1 VGRSPV
7 YREAAQALGK
17 LLAEEGIGLVYGGG
31 NIGLMGVV
39 ADAVLAHGGEV
50 IGVITEQLAGH
61 GLGHAKLTELRIV
74 PTMHERKAVM
84 AELSDGFIALPGGIG
99 TLEELFEA
107 WTWSQLGVHAKPV
120 ACLNAG
126 GFYDKLSQFLDHVV
140 DEQFMKPVH
149 RNVLIVESDPR
160 ALLGKLRDTPVP
172 YVPKWLDKVAVG
184 AAADTP
190 KK

>member
-31 NIGLMGVV
+31 NIGLMGVT

-84 AELSDGFIALPGGIG
+84 AELSDGFKNCSRPGRGR
-99 TLEELFEA
+99 
-107 WTWSQLGVHAKPV
+107 SSV
-120 ACLNAG
+120 C
-126 GFYDKLSQFLDHVV
+126 
-140 DEQFMKPVH
+140 
-149 RNVLIVESDPR
+149 
-160 ALLGKLRDTPVP
+160 TPSRSRS
-172 YVPKWLDKVAVG
+172 
-184 AAADTP
+184 
-190 KK
+190 